1 MGSLMLIVLIVL
13 IGKEELGVMGSKAR
27 LGLEGGL
34 IALMEISQQL
44 KAISVLLHNQIT

>member
-1 MGSLMLIVLIVL
+1 MGNLVSKVLIS
-13 IGKEELGVMGSKAR
+13 KEELRVMGLKAR

-44 KAISVLLHNQIT
+44 KTISVLLHYQIT

>member
-1 MGSLMLIVLIVL
+1 MGSLMLIVL

-44 KAISVLLHNQIT
+44 KAISVLLHNRIT